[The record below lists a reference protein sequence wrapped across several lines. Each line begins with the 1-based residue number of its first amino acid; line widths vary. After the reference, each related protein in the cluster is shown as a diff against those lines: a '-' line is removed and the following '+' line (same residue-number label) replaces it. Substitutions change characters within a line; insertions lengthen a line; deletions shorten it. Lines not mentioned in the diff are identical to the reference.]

1 MTLRAA
7 LLETESARRVAAA
20 MANATLTWGAYV
32 VDGVLSS
39 DYVDQFGVAARATV
53 FRCLASALP
62 AIAQAAAVS
71 VDAVSYTVRAV
82 ETDAT
87 GLVTLILERA

>member
-1 MTLRAA
+1 MATPFADIETALNATATAA
-7 LLETESARRVAAA
+7 L
-20 MANATLTWGAYV
+20 ANATMIWGAYV
-32 VDGVLSS
+32 VDGVFSS
-39 DYVDQFGVAARATV
+39 DAVHQYGVAARATV